1 VSVTSSA
8 GSVASNW
15 GTVRGPINATV
26 RGEFCCINQ
35 AQDEL
40 VGRHA
45 DLGRDSGDCGQSRL
59 GVRPLVRRH
68 DRMPGA
74 LERVVVDALEDRR
87 VRHERQVVVLTQ
99 VVQLLAVDDRRVVES
114 GPRPQV

>member
-1 VSVTSSA
+1 
-8 GSVASNW
+8 
-15 GTVRGPINATV
+15 
-26 RGEFCCINQ
+26 
-35 AQDEL
+35 
-40 VGRHA
+40 
-45 DLGRDSGDCGQSRL
+45 
-59 GVRPLVRRH
+59 
-68 DRMPGA
+68 MPGA